1 MMGTTE
7 NQSLGGSNVPV
18 APVHPPYLLNLPVPT
33 VAPRPTPSVGA
44 AWLSMLKHTRIGEW
58 ASLFA
63 KLVGAA
69 LFATLVYT
77 YCNVLIEA
85 CIRGIH

>member
-1 MMGTTE
+1 MD
-7 NQSLGGSNVPV
+7 
-18 APVHPPYLLNLPVPT
+18 LPVRI
-33 VAPRPTPSVGA
+33 APRPVPPSVGA
-44 AWLSMLKHTRIGEW
+44 AWLSMLRHTRAAEW
-58 ASLFA
+58 AVLFA
-63 KLVGAA
+63 KLIGAA